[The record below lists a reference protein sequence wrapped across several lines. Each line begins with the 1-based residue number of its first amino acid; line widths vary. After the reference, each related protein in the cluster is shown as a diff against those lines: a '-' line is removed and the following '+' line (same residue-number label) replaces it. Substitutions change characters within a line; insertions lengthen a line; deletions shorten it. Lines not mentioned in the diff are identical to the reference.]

1 MVFRRSKSPFVSA
14 RLALHG
20 LDPDADYVLTN
31 ADTQGSK
38 TVKGAVL
45 AGGYPVDLPKPASN
59 LFLTYRKAGQ
69 K

>member
-1 MVFRRSKSPFVSA
+1 MVFRRSKSSFISA

-31 ADTQGSK
+31 ADTQESK
-38 TVKGAVL
+38 TVKGLDL
-45 AGGYPVDLPKPASN
+45 AKGLSLEMPEPATN
-59 LFLTYRKAGQ
+59 TMILYKKAGQ